1 MNLWNLFYQVS
12 SATDI
17 SSQDSNKRGQQE
29 ILLSSLLT
37 DEEGLDLIM
46 MLCTQRNHVL
56 LYQ

>member
-17 SSQDSNKRGQQE
+17 SSQDSNKRGQQD

-37 DEEGLDLIM
+37 DEEGLDLM
-46 MLCTQRNHVL
+46 KTRDEL
-56 LYQ
+56 